1 MPRVPCGIRSGH
13 ERSRPWSAIH
23 RAERP
28 IVGPLRQVP
37 SDPQGDDQRDAW
49 HCRRSRRTTY
59 RQVVKERHD
68 LAASLATTWFGADLS
83 PHARA
88 AFLDLARVVEV
99 PAGTEMTREG
109 ELTTEFGL
117 VLSGRVALRLV
128 VPGRG
133 RTTILTVEPGDVV
146 GWSAVVPPYRA
157 TSTAVTV
164 IPVRALVVEAVAL
177 RTALH
182 ADDALAASLY
192 PRLLETMA
200 RRLQG
205 TRLQLLDLFAGQL
218 EGAW

>member
-1 MPRVPCGIRSGH
+1 LALSSDAALAYGQAMT
-13 ERSRPWSAIH
+13 ERR
-23 RAERP
+23 
-28 IVGPLRQVP
+28 
-37 SDPQGDDQRDAW
+37 
-49 HCRRSRRTTY
+49 
-59 RQVVKERHD
+59 D
-68 LAASLATTWFGADLS
+68 LAASLATTWFGAELS

-88 AFLDLARVVEV
+88 AFLDLARVAELT
-99 PAGTEMTREG
+99 PETEMTREG

-164 IPVRALVVEAVAL
+164 GPVRALLVEAVAL
-177 RTALH
+177 RAALR

-192 PRLLETMA
+192 PRLLDTMA

-205 TRLQLLDLFAGQL
+205 TRLQLLDLFSGQM

>member
-1 MPRVPCGIRSGH
+1 MALSAPTARPYVH
-13 ERSRPWSAIH
+13 AMTERR
-23 RAERP
+23 
-28 IVGPLRQVP
+28 
-37 SDPQGDDQRDAW
+37 
-49 HCRRSRRTTY
+49 
-59 RQVVKERHD
+59 D
-68 LAASLATTWFGADLS
+68 LAASLATTWFGAELS

-88 AFLDLARVVEV
+88 AFLDLARVVEL
-99 PAGTEMTREG
+99 PPEAELTREG

-133 RTTILTVEPGDVV
+133 RTTIMTVEPGDVV

-164 IPVRALVVEAVAL
+164 GPVRALVVESVAL
-177 RTALH
+177 RAALR
-182 ADDALAASLY
+182 ADDTLAASLY

-205 TRLQLLDLFAGQL
+205 TRLQLLDLFAGQM